1 MPVTCVSK
9 LKWQI
14 RPLRLLDFLFRLK
27 KYRYQTSGFTF
38 QILFKNF
45 IIRFLM
51 KNIKNFKS
59 DLGEGAHGGVGGLSH
74 FTAQYRIA

>member
-1 MPVTCVSK
+1 
-9 LKWQI
+9 
-14 RPLRLLDFLFRLK
+14 LFRLK

-51 KNIKNFKS
+51 KNIKKILNLTS
-59 DLGEGAHGGVGGLSH
+59 GRGHAAGWEDCHTLQHSTV
-74 FTAQYRIA
+74 